1 MIKIAIWDD
10 MSQCTEEE
18 VKRMMPLVNEQRR
31 QQAAKYKHLFGQYCC
46 LRSWLMLR
54 NLLGHAPNEWRYNE
68 HGKPFLVGED
78 TTTYFSISH
87 CREAIA
93 VVIADQEVGIDIES
107 IRAAKS
113 DLVTRVMNEAEQT
126 QIYQSADPNRTF
138 TRLWTQKEAIVKWQ
152 GIGIQGMEKM
162 SDVRCQMLDVRCTM
176 YDVRCTMYD
185 VRCTKDDVRCGMS
198 DVRCGMSDVG
208 CETIEKEKYIYTII
222 YGKLHCISAEI

>member
-46 LRSWLMLR
+46 LQSWLMLR
-54 NLLGHAPNEWRYNE
+54 NLLGHAPNEWHYNE
-68 HGKPFLVGED
+68 YGKPFLVGED

-87 CREAIA
+87 CREAI
-93 VVIADQEVGIDIES
+93 
-107 IRAAKS
+107 
-113 DLVTRVMNEAEQT
+113 
-126 QIYQSADPNRTF
+126 
-138 TRLWTQKEAIVKWQ
+138 VKWQ
-152 GIGIQGMEKM
+152 GTGIEGMEKM

-185 VRCTKDDVRCGMS
+185 VRCGMS
-198 DVRCGMSDVG
+198 DVRCGMSDVV